1 MNYISIW
8 KGCVKLRD
16 KINEILLT
24 IDSNVY
30 YGMIPDTMEIEDWN
44 YLVFGKQK
52 IKKGGISGIDL
63 TDYYVV
69 TIVREDFIPDDL
81 VFEVIDK
88 ITSIPGIRL
97 ADGESEYEYTTKGN
111 TNLVVEILPIYFT
124 KTMKRCQ

>member
-52 IKKGGISGIDL
+52 IKKGGTSGIDL